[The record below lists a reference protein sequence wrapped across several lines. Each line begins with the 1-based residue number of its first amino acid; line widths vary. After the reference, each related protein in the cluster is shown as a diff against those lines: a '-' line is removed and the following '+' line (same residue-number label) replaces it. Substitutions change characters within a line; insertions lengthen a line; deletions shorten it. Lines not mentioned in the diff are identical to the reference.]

1 VSDSVRDLYATVQIK
16 DEASPSLDNLD
27 EGMESL
33 LKSLLDTN
41 KEMLEFAKDQ
51 SIARKETEK
60 TTKSVGDMLKALGG
74 LAIVGKMKDF
84 AMASLDAYTELEKQK
99 NMAQNLAGDGYGAIQ
114 NAMNNT
120 IALSKGISSEG
131 ELLTATNAALK
142 YGASIEFVGE
152 SMTGL
157 QQLSSITGE
166 DIATTMQKAQESITS
181 GRVGFLKSNAIF
193 ADSIESFKAIG
204 SGFDEISKKKRE
216 ALLLN
221 VLQEKS
227 NDLQNQ
233 YNIYAESSAGL
244 QARLNT
250 ATGDFQENLGAVI
263 AKGFVPLLKLF
274 LPLIEYFTD
283 AEKGAGRLQIAL
295 LALAPVIGT
304 ILVGALYSVATAGW
318 AMIAPF
324 LPFIAIA
331 ALVGAAI
338 AGIVLVIDDLLTWMD
353 GGESVIG
360 DFFGPFVDLKDKI
373 KSGVEAGFNF
383 IKKSFNSLIDF
394 AKKYG
399 KYLIMAMFPISALFF
414 YWDEI
419 NSFLG
424 GIPDKVLEKFKELG
438 SDIKNFV
445 KDLLPDWAVKLIAST
460 GGGGGETSSSVTK
473 VNDAIITKTGEVVQ
487 THPDDNIFITK
498 SSQGFAS
505 PGSGI
510 SGSSKSGG
518 IQIQSLVGNI
528 TIQVTGGTEAGE
540 AIKNAVMS
548 ALDDL
553 SNNIYRNQLGLQPA

>member
-1 VSDSVRDLYATVQIK
+1 MSDSVRDLYATVQIK

-51 SIARKETEK
+51 SVARKETEK

-263 AKGFVPLLKLF
+263 AK
-274 LPLIEYFTD
+274 
-283 AEKGAGRLQIAL
+283 
-295 LALAPVIGT
+295 
-304 ILVGALYSVATAGW
+304 
-318 AMIAPF
+318 
-324 LPFIAIA
+324 
-331 ALVGAAI
+331 
-338 AGIVLVIDDLLTWMD
+338 
-353 GGESVIG
+353 
-360 DFFGPFVDLKDKI
+360 
-373 KSGVEAGFNF
+373 KSPA
-383 IKKSFNSLIDF
+383 
-394 AKKYG
+394 
-399 KYLIMAMFPISALFF
+399 
-414 YWDEI
+414 
-419 NSFLG
+419 
-424 GIPDKVLEKFKELG
+424 
-438 SDIKNFV
+438 
-445 KDLLPDWAVKLIAST
+445 
-460 GGGGGETSSSVTK
+460 
-473 VNDAIITKTGEVVQ
+473 
-487 THPDDNIFITK
+487 
-498 SSQGFAS
+498 
-505 PGSGI
+505 
-510 SGSSKSGG
+510 SKS
-518 IQIQSLVGNI
+518 L
-528 TIQVTGGTEAGE
+528 
-540 AIKNAVMS
+540 
-548 ALDDL
+548 
-553 SNNIYRNQLGLQPA
+553 YCH